1 MAQAETFEAKKAVHH
16 QEDALQAVR
25 HQNQALQAASP
36 VCLPHG
42 RTPMSVHIAC
52 LAQQREHGRNS
63 NEDWPETKCAELRSV
78 VECMP
83 TI

>member
-16 QEDALQAVR
+16 QEDALQA
-25 HQNQALQAASP
+25 ASP

-42 RTPMSVHIAC
+42 RAPMSVLIAC
-52 LAQQREHGRNS
+52 LAQQREHGRTS
-63 NEDWPETKCAELRSV
+63 NEDWPEAKCAELRSV